1 MKDKL
6 LNFTLLFLSFFIIV
20 SFFSNSNNNKTS
32 IDETVKLTSE
42 KSYTVP
48 ASVKLNVKN
57 NTSTWFTFDTCKD
70 LQIKKD
76 SKVIVNDKCENITLK
91 SWETKVVDFSTK
103 YLSFENIWTYQA
115 ILKKDKI
122 EVLSVFDI
130 EHRWLISKI
139 FIFIFYAPIYN
150 LMAFLLEITNYS
162 LGWAIIIVTVI
173 IRLLLLFPQHKM
185 MVSQKKMQLIQPKI
199 KEVQDKYKD
208 DKQKLWMEL
217 MNLYKEEWVNPMWSC
232 WMLLI
237 QMPILLVIYNVIVWI
252 QSTSNNYY
260 LYSFLSDYNLT
271 NISSVFFWV
280 DLFKIWWLNWL
291 ILSLIVAVLQYIQV
305 KLSLS
310 YNKTNSTNV
319 VLEKKKDWNWYENF
333 MPDPELMNKFMLY
346 WMPVMIWFATYTFF
360 AWVGLYW
367 WIWTIFMIV
376 QQIIVNKILK
386 K

>member
-6 LNFTLLFLSFFIIV
+6 LNYTILFLIFFFTV
-20 SFFSNSNNNKTS
+20 SLFSNNNKNQTV
-32 IDETVKLTSE
+32 IDEKIKITTE

-48 ASVKLNVKN
+48 ASVKLTVKN

-130 EHRWLISKI
+130 EHKGLISKI

-271 NISSVFFWV
+271 NISSIFFWV

-310 YNKTNSTNV
+310 YNKTSSTNV

>member
-6 LNFTLLFLSFFIIV
+6 LNYTILFLIFFFTV
-20 SFFSNSNNNKTS
+20 SLFSNNNKNQTV
-32 IDETVKLTSE
+32 IDEKIKITTE

-48 ASVKLNVKN
+48 ASVKLTVKN
-57 NTSTWFTFDTCKD
+57 NTSTWFVFDTCKD

-271 NISSVFFWV
+271 NISSIFFWV

-310 YNKTNSTNV
+310 YNKTSSTNV